1 MDDHDF
7 VPPKKTVIIPL
18 KCVGGLDCVGSI
30 RILGPIWNLGW
41 FEDFEMASVSLSL
54 VVDTLVIG
62 CLYRGGY

>member
-18 KCVGGLDCVGSI
+18 NCVGGLNCVGSI